1 VGVNYFIG
9 KKSHHGEEE
18 RLLYLLTFYLFI
30 YLRKVDTMTG
40 DCLCDKI
47 SQSMGRFLLYLIRT
61 LYQSL
66 LFFILFYF
74 NFFFIGLSSLVTRIS
89 NNAPVDE
96 WLHHAMPTIYHRLLA
111 WPVPWA
117 GVVVL
122 AALFY
127 NLFFKYIKIIYFLK
141 NYFWYYYIKN
151 NIKICKN

>member
-18 RLLYLLTFYLFI
+18 RLIYLLTFYLFI

-66 LFFILFYF
+66 LFFFSF
-74 NFFFIGLSSLVTRIS
+74 FFFIGLSSLVTRIS

-96 WLHHAMPTIYHRLLA
+96 
-111 WPVPWA
+111 
-117 GVVVL
+117 
-122 AALFY
+122 
-127 NLFFKYIKIIYFLK
+127 
-141 NYFWYYYIKN
+141 
-151 NIKICKN
+151 